1 MAETTHRL
9 EANKAIVE
17 RWHEALVRG
26 DGDDLEELLGD
37 DVVIHRPDLPEP
49 LRGRDAAAEMVEAG
63 AQSTPDQRTAI
74 DTIVAEDDHVAVHF
88 TWQGTYRGTEM
99 ADEGKA
105 FECIGTEFVR
115 IEDGRV
121 VESRFLWDNR
131 SFMQQLG
138 MIAEDAVA
146 GDG

>member
-1 MAETTHRL
+1 MAETTNRQ

-17 RWHEALVRG
+17 RWHEALVTG
-26 DGDDLEELLGD
+26 NGDDLEELLGD

-63 AQSTPDQRTAI
+63 AQSTPDQRTTI
-74 DTIVAEDDHVAVHF
+74 DTIVAEDDDVAVHF
-88 TWQGTYRGTEM
+88 TWQGTYQGPEM

-115 IEDGRV
+115 IEDGRL
-121 VESRFLWDNR
+121 VESRFLWDNL

-138 MIAEDAVA
+138 VIAEDAVA
-146 GDG
+146 GGG